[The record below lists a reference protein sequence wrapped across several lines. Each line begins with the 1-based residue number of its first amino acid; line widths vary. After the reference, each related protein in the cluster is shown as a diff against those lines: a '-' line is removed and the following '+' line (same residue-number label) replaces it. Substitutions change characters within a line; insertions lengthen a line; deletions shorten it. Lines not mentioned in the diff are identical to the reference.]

1 MKTICHT
8 NHRYS
13 TGQTRS
19 TFEIDFTDVHFT
31 DEAIVQCNI
40 FVIKILKQVVI
51 NWQLQNFNVN
61 ASHTVSETDFV
72 YSFYFLQ
79 ILKPVILFNHLMVI
93 LFNGLVVKV
102 LDSQSRGPVFKTN
115 GWLQGRLSLSSFLG
129 RWNEYREFLGT

>member
-51 NWQLQNFNVN
+51 N
-61 ASHTVSETDFV
+61 
-72 YSFYFLQ
+72 
-79 ILKPVILFNHLMVI
+79 
-93 LFNGLVVKV
+93 
-102 LDSQSRGPVFKTN
+102 
-115 GWLQGRLSLSSFLG
+115 
-129 RWNEYREFLGT
+129 